1 MRLIRQSGLA
11 LLMVVT
17 FGCAS
22 MGDPYEAALAKAA
35 ADLNCP
41 NDQVWVTSLGNNTY
55 RASGCG
61 RQIAYENYGPRTLTS
76 LGGR

>member
-11 LLMVVT
+11 VLMFVT

-22 MGDPYEAALAKAA
+22 LGDPYEAALAQAA
-35 ADLNCP
+35 SDLNCP
-41 NDQVWVTSLGNNTY
+41 NDQVWVTSLGDNTY

-61 RQIAYENYGPRTLTS
+61 RNIAYENYGPRTLS
-76 LGGR
+76 GLGGR